1 MKQMIKMMNIK
12 DFLLKVQLIL
22 KFKINWLKI
31 STKKSILMNL
41 FFLLMLIKNQS
52 MVKKLSKK
60 KKI

>member
-31 STKKSILMNL
+31 SIKKSILTNL
-41 FFLLMLIKNQS
+41 FFMLMLIKNKS
-52 MVKKLSKK
+52 MVKK
-60 KKI
+60 II